1 MPLFPDVDILKGGV
15 DAVESSGYD
24 LRVQVERCSGGKR
37 ERRPSVGVHRCLS
50 EGDSIN
56 HDVIGPVL

>member
-24 LRVQVERCSGGKR
+24 LRVQVERCSGGSGKDVHLSGFTGVCLR
-37 ERRPSVGVHRCLS
+37 ETA
-50 EGDSIN
+50 
-56 HDVIGPVL
+56 